1 MDRVVAVPS
10 LSVLADGHPC
20 RGCSARA
27 LAVCGVLDLDDLA
40 ALRCRGGTVVV
51 PAGRALFHQG
61 DPATQ
66 VFNLTAGMLR
76 LTKLLPDG
84 RRQVLG
90 FRFAGDF
97 IGVGQGKTQ
106 TFTAEALSQAT
117 LCRFPAARFDE
128 FGEAHPALERALYRK
143 AVHELDAAQQQLLLL
158 GRMTAAERLASFLLD
173 LARRQNGGKGGPP
186 HFVDLP
192 MSRADIAD
200 YLGLTKE
207 TISRLLAQ
215 FRAQRL
221 LRLETLNRVELLDHH
236 ALTELAEG
244 EAEALAA

>member
-1 MDRVVAVPS
+1 MDRVAAP
-10 LSVLADGHPC
+10 LPLPPLAGGQPC
-20 RGCSARA
+20 QGCAARS
-27 LAVCGVLDLDDLA
+27 LAVCGVLDPDDLA

-51 PAGRALFHQG
+51 PAGQALFHQG

-66 VFNLTAGMLR
+66 VFNLTAGTLR

-97 IGVGQGKTQ
+97 IGIGQGDAQ
-106 TFTAEALSQAT
+106 SFTAEALSQAT
-117 LCRFPAARFDE
+117 LCRFSASRFEE
-128 FGEAHPALERALYRK
+128 FCAAHPALERALYRK
-143 AVHELDAAQQQLLLL
+143 AARELDAAQQQLLLL
-158 GRMTAAERLASFLLD
+158 GRMSAAERLASFFLD
-173 LARRQNGGKGGPP
+173 LARRQNGENGGPP

-221 LRLETLNRVELLDHH
+221 LRLETVNRVELLDPL
-236 ALTELAEG
+236 ALAALAEG